1 MMGFRF
7 EMWSFQMSDYQLVN
21 SCHCHF
27 TGPSVE
33 FPLIPMA
40 PLIHGQLMFEPPPH
54 PHPHLRQLCLS
65 LHIMDAAI
73 KACQTWKVVGQKFEL
88 KKRKKGRGEKWG
100 SLSCGALPLKA
111 SWPAICAD
119 SLAIATTP
127 GRYSGER
134 QPGMKGGRKRRGSLG
149 TWDTRMSGCKFQDAV
164 KEEERGWAK

>member
-7 EMWSFQMSDYQLVN
+7 EMWPFQKSDYQLVKI
-21 SCHCHF
+21 CHWDFWPLCWVSID
-27 TGPSVE
+27 TDGPIDPWTALAFE
-33 FPLIPMA
+33 APPLIP
-40 PLIHGQLMFEPPPH
+40 PVPSHHGRCDKGLPNVKSCGP
-54 PHPHLRQLCLS
+54 
-65 LHIMDAAI
+65 
-73 KACQTWKVVGQKFEL
+73 KVWAEEG
-88 KKRKKGRGEKWG
+88 KKRKWGGKWG

-134 QPGMKGGRKRRGSLG
+134 KPGMKGGKKRRGSLG

-164 KEEERGWAK
+164 NEEENRWAK

>member
-1 MMGFRF
+1 
-7 EMWSFQMSDYQLVN
+7 MSDYQPVN
-21 SCHCHF
+21 SCHWDF

-33 FPLIPMA
+33 VLLIPMA
-40 PLIHGQLMFEPPPH
+40 PLIHGQPMRLSPPS
-54 PHPHLRQLCLS
+54 CLS

-88 KKRKKGRGEKWG
+88 KKRKKERGENWG

-134 QPGMKGGRKRRGSLG
+134 KPGMKGGKKRRGSLG
-149 TWDTRMSGCKFQDAV
+149 TWDTWMSGCKFSGCSKRGIERMSQTNEV
-164 KEEERGWAK
+164 KTTCLKALFWTAP